1 MDSNQAKDSE
11 EIIELKL
18 NNSFLLKELRE
29 SKREN
34 EKLKRET
41 IPSNAEHNVE
51 INKMIQ
57 ENAAVKVECAKLK
70 DEKQELQVLKA
81 EYEKAKDELVKQ
93 EKMQQYN
100 CDQCDKEYHKKSSL
114 VRHIKIAHEDG
125 TKIPCEIC
133 DKRFTILGT
142 VI

>member
-1 MDSNQAKDSE
+1 MISSNS
-11 EIIELKL
+11 
-18 NNSFLLKELRE
+18 
-29 SKREN
+29 
-34 EKLKRET
+34 
-41 IPSNAEHNVE
+41 E
-51 INKMIQ
+51 INKMMQ
-57 ENAAVKVECAKLK
+57 ENAAIKVEYAKVK
-70 DEKQELQVLKA
+70 NEKQELQVKNKVLKA
-81 EYEKAKDELVKQ
+81 DYEKAKDEIVKL